1 MASIKL
7 IEKIIKPKENLK
19 RAKLPAFI
27 CNGGCFL
34 TDLTI
39 YEDGDI
45 DCWGIVS
52 FEEFLQKVEQGWVT
66 VELPQSNNLEISIH
80 GLGGISPGYN
90 YQSYKSNADLI
101 AEVRDILSELKGLP
115 DSSEICR
122 AAWKDYQ
129 QESTEE
135 KRRFLRQAYEAI
147 PTHNRRYVLRDQD
160 RKDYPI
166 RQIIYPNDNYSFGE
180 LIFASDQ
187 SEVIQHSIVELS
199 NQVINSIHLENN
211 MANTLQQN
219 INEIVAIKK
228 TYEDE
233 IKDFINQ
240 KLNEFQ
246 QQVNLPINYLDLDI
260 DTEQEDEKYSTNVSD
275 FKIQILLEL

>member
-1 MASIKL
+1 MAFIKV

-27 CNGGCFL
+27 CNGGYFL

-39 YEDGDI
+39 YEDGDV

-66 VELPQSNNLEISIH
+66 VELPQSDNLEISIH
-80 GLGGISPGYN
+80 GLGEISPGYN
-90 YQSYKSNADLI
+90 YQTYKNNADLI
-101 AEVRDILSELKGLP
+101 AEVRDILSELNGLP

-129 QESTEE
+129 QEPTEE
-135 KRRFLRQAYEAI
+135 KRLALRQAYEAI
-147 PTHNRRYVLRDQD
+147 PTHNRRYALRDQD
-160 RKDYPI
+160 RKDYPV
-166 RQIIYPNDNYSFGE
+166 RRIIYPNDDYSFGE
-180 LIFASDQ
+180 LIFASDHG
-187 SEVIQHSIVELS
+187 EVIQQSVAELS
-199 NQVINSIHLENN
+199 NQVINSMSQEND

-219 INEIVAIKK
+219 INEVVSIKK
-228 TYEDE
+228 QYEDE

-260 DTEQEDEKYSTNVSD
+260 DTEHEDENYLTTVSNL
-275 FKIQILLEL
+275 KIQILLEL

>member
-1 MASIKL
+1 MVSIKV
-7 IEKIIKPKENLK
+7 IEKIIKPKTNLK
-19 RAKLPAFI
+19 YAKLPAFI
-27 CNGGCFL
+27 CNGSYFL

-66 VELPQSNNLEISIH
+66 VELPQSDNLEISIH
-80 GLGGISPGYN
+80 GLGEVSPGYN
-90 YQSYKSNADLI
+90 YQTYKSNEDLI
-101 AEVRDILSELKGLP
+101 AEVRDILNQLNGLP

-122 AAWKDYQ
+122 AAWEDYQ
-129 QESTEE
+129 LEPTEE
-135 KRRFLRQAYEAI
+135 KCLALRQAYEAI
-147 PTHNRRYVLRDQD
+147 PRHKRLYVLNDQD

-166 RQIIYPNDNYSFGE
+166 RRVIYPDDDYSLGE
-180 LIFASDQ
+180 LIFASEY
-187 SEVIQHSIVELS
+187 SEVIQQSVAEL
-199 NQVINSIHLENN
+199 NDQVINSISQEND
-211 MANTLQQN
+211 MANTLQQS
-219 INEIVAIKK
+219 INEVVSIKK
-228 TYEDE
+228 QYEDE

-246 QQVNLPINYLDLDI
+246 QRVNLPINYLESDI
-260 DTEQEDEKYSTNVSD
+260 DTEQEDEKYSTTVSD

>member
-1 MASIKL
+1 MAVIKV
-7 IEKIIKPKENLK
+7 IEKCIKPKENLK
-19 RAKLPAFI
+19 RETLQAFI
-27 CNGGCFL
+27 CNGSYFL

-45 DCWGIVS
+45 DCWGIIS

-66 VELPQSNNLEISIH
+66 VELPQSDSLEISIH
-80 GLGGISPGYN
+80 GLGEISPGYH
-90 YQSYKSNADLI
+90 YQTYKSNEDLI
-101 AEVRDILSELKGLP
+101 AEVRDILKQLNGLP
-115 DSSEICR
+115 DSSKLCR

-129 QESTEE
+129 QEPSEE
-135 KRRFLRQAYEAI
+135 KRLALRQAYEAI
-147 PTHNRRYVLRDQD
+147 PTHKRRYVLRDQD

-166 RQIIYPNDNYSFGE
+166 RRVIYPNEDYSLGE
-180 LIFASDQ
+180 LIFASEH
-187 SEVIQHSIVELS
+187 SEAIQKSVAEL
-199 NQVINSIHLENN
+199 NEQVTNSMHQEKD

-219 INEIVAIKK
+219 INEVVAIKK

-233 IKDFINQ
+233 IKAFINQ
-240 KLNEFQ
+240 KLKEFQ

-260 DTEQEDEKYSTNVSD
+260 DTEQEGEKYATTVSD